1 MSLKAIIDEYFPECY
16 CKNRSE
22 KVAIQSE
29 TTEKES
35 FDLQD
40 KKSDYI
46 VDFGEGNASFR
57 NYQKFSFD
65 VLAYDGMIHGYG
77 YVKSLH
83 NLSPCD
89 FILFNES
96 HSIIVFDEI
105 TSSKNGI
112 VNLTKPLPD
121 KHYSKFEKVEKQL
134 ADTITVLSKIEQVK
148 AILDKCKVKVC
159 LCSYRLYTGEHN
171 AKRAFGRAN
180 TTIDR
185 ETGENGTELSCPKI
199 NDLGFKYFRIS
210 HDYAYKLS

>member
-1 MSLKAIIDEYFPECY
+1 MSLKAIIDEYFPKCY
-16 CKNRSE
+16 DIDESK

-29 TTEKES
+29 TTDKES

-46 VDFGEGNASFR
+46 VNFGEGNASFR

-65 VLAYDGMIHGYG
+65 ILAYDGMIHGYG
-77 YVKSLH
+77 YVNSLK

-96 HSIIVFDEI
+96 HSIIVFNEI
-105 TSSKNGI
+105 TSSKNDI
-112 VNLTKPLPD
+112 VNLTKPLPN
-121 KHYSKFEKVEKQL
+121 KSYSKFEKVEKQL

-159 LCSYRLYTGEHN
+159 LCSYRFIYR
-171 AKRAFGRAN
+171 RA
-180 TTIDR
+180 
-185 ETGENGTELSCPKI
+185 
-199 NDLGFKYFRIS
+199 
-210 HDYAYKLS
+210 

>member
-29 TTEKES
+29 TTDKEY

-40 KKSDYI
+40 KESDYI
-46 VDFGEGNASFR
+46 VEFGKGYASFD
-57 NYQKFSFD
+57 NSQKFSFD
-65 VLAYDGMIHGYG
+65 VLAYDKMIHGYG
-77 YVKSLH
+77 DRKSLH

-96 HSIIVFDEI
+96 HSIIIFNEI
-105 TSSKNGI
+105 TSSKNDI
-112 VNLTKPLPD
+112 VNLTKPLPN
-121 KHYSKFEKVEKQL
+121 KSYSKFEKVEKQL
-134 ADTITVLSKIEQVK
+134 ADTITVLSKIERVK
-148 AILDKCKVKVC
+148 TILDKCKVKVC

-171 AKRAFGRAN
+171 AKRTFGRAN
-180 TTIDR
+180 TIIGRKT
-185 ETGENGTELSCPKI
+185 EKNGAELSCPKI

-210 HDYAYKLS
+210 HDHAYKLS

>member
-1 MSLKAIIDEYFPECY
+1 MSLKTIIDEDFSTCY
-16 CKNRSE
+16 DINESTR
-22 KVAIQSE
+22 VAIQSE
-29 TTEKES
+29 TTEERF

-40 KKSDYI
+40 KARDYI

-199 NDLGFKYFRIS
+199 NDSGFKYFRIS
-210 HDYAYKLS
+210 HDHAYKLS

>member
-148 AILDKCKVKVC
+148 TILDKCKVKVC

-171 AKRAFGRAN
+171 AKRTFGRAN
-180 TTIDR
+180 TIIGRKT
-185 ETGENGTELSCPKI
+185 EENGTELSCPKI

-210 HDYAYKLS
+210 HDHAYKLS

>member
-29 TTEKES
+29 TTDEES

-40 KKSDYI
+40 KESDYI
-46 VDFGEGNASFR
+46 VDPGEGYASFD
-57 NYQKFSFD
+57 NSQKFSFD
-65 VLAYDGMIHGYG
+65 VLSYDGMIHGYG

-96 HSIIVFDEI
+96 HSIIVLDEI
-105 TSSKNGI
+105 TSSQDGMY
-112 VNLTKPLPD
+112 NLKEPLRDKP
-121 KHYSKFEKVEKQL
+121 YSKFEKVEKQL

-171 AKRAFGRAN
+171 AKKAFGRAN

-185 ETGENGTELSCPKI
+185 ETGENGAELSCPKI

-210 HDYAYKLS
+210 HDHAYKLS

>member
-46 VDFGEGNASFR
+46 VNFGEGNASFR

-65 VLAYDGMIHGYG
+65 ILAYDGMIHGYG

-96 HSIIVFDEI
+96 HSIIIFNEI
-105 TSSKNGI
+105 TSSQDGMY
-112 VNLTKPLPD
+112 NLKEPLRDKP
-121 KHYSKFEKVEKQL
+121 YSKFEKVEKQL
-134 ADTITVLSKIEQVK
+134 ADTITVLSKIEKVK

>member
-1 MSLKAIIDEYFPECY
+1 MSLKTIIDEDFSTCY
-16 CKNRSE
+16 DINESTR
-22 KVAIQSE
+22 VAIQSE
-29 TTEKES
+29 TTEERF

-40 KKSDYI
+40 KARDYI
-46 VDFGEGNASFR
+46 VEFGKGYASFD
-57 NYQKFSFD
+57 NYRKFSFD
-65 VLAYDGMIHGYG
+65 VLAYDEMISNYG
-77 YVKSLH
+77 GVESLH

-96 HSIIVFDEI
+96 HSIIIFNEI
-105 TSSKNGI
+105 TSSQDGMY
-112 VNLTKPLPD
+112 NLTKPLPD

-134 ADTITVLSKIEQVK
+134 ADTITVLSKIEKVK

-199 NDLGFKYFRIS
+199 NDSGFKYSVS
-210 HDYAYKLS
+210 HTTMLTS

>member
-1 MSLKAIIDEYFPECY
+1 MSLKTIIDEDFSTCY
-16 CKNRSE
+16 DINESTR
-22 KVAIQSE
+22 VAIQSE
-29 TTEKES
+29 TTEERF

-40 KKSDYI
+40 KARDYI
-46 VDFGEGNASFR
+46 VEFGKGYASFD
-57 NYQKFSFD
+57 NYRKFSFD
-65 VLAYDGMIHGYG
+65 VLAYDEMISNYG
-77 YVKSLH
+77 GVESLH

-96 HSIIVFDEI
+96 HSIIIFNEI
-105 TSSKNGI
+105 TSSQDGMY
-112 VNLTKPLPD
+112 NLTKPLPD

-199 NDLGFKYFRIS
+199 NDSGFKYSVS
-210 HDYAYKLS
+210 HTTMLTS

>member
-16 CKNRSE
+16 CKNISE

-96 HSIIVFDEI
+96 HSIIVLDEI
-105 TSSKNGI
+105 TSSQDGMY
-112 VNLTKPLPD
+112 NLKEPLRDKP
-121 KHYSKFEKVEKQL
+121 YSKFEKVEKQL

-199 NDLGFKYFRIS
+199 NDSGFKYFRIS
-210 HDYAYKLS
+210 HDHAYKLS

>member
-1 MSLKAIIDEYFPECY
+1 MSLKTIIDEDFSTCY
-16 CKNRSE
+16 DINESTR
-22 KVAIQSE
+22 VAIQSE
-29 TTEKES
+29 TTEERF

-40 KKSDYI
+40 KARDYI
-46 VDFGEGNASFR
+46 VEFGKGYASFD
-57 NYQKFSFD
+57 NYRKFSFD
-65 VLAYDGMIHGYG
+65 VLAYDEMIHGYG

-134 ADTITVLSKIEQVK
+134 ADTITVLSKIEKVK

-210 HDYAYKLS
+210 HDHAYKLS

>member
-1 MSLKAIIDEYFPECY
+1 MSLKTIIDEDFSTCY
-16 CKNRSE
+16 DINESTR
-22 KVAIQSE
+22 VAIQSE
-29 TTEKES
+29 TTEERF

-40 KKSDYI
+40 KARDYI
-46 VDFGEGNASFR
+46 VEFGKGYASFD
-57 NYQKFSFD
+57 NYRKFSFD
-65 VLAYDGMIHGYG
+65 VLAYDEMISNYG
-77 YVKSLH
+77 GVESLH

-96 HSIIVFDEI
+96 HSIIIFNEI
-105 TSSKNGI
+105 TSSQDGMY
-112 VNLTKPLPD
+112 NLTKPLPD

-134 ADTITVLSKIEQVK
+134 ADTITVLSKIEKVK

-185 ETGENGTELSCPKI
+185 ETGENGAELSCPKI

-210 HDYAYKLS
+210 HDHAYKLS

>member
-1 MSLKAIIDEYFPECY
+1 MSLKTIIDEDFSTCY
-16 CKNRSE
+16 DINESTR
-22 KVAIQSE
+22 VAIQSE
-29 TTEKES
+29 TTEERF

-40 KKSDYI
+40 KARDYI
-46 VDFGEGNASFR
+46 VEFGKGYASFD
-57 NYQKFSFD
+57 NYRKFSFD

-171 AKRAFGRAN
+171 AKKAFGRAN

-185 ETGENGTELSCPKI
+185 ETGENGTKLSCPKI